1 MGDSLDLIEL
11 PRDKLMVGMA
21 LKYTLRDQ
29 GGTVLLAK
37 GQKID
42 TQATL
47 AAIKAR
53 GRLFVEIEESDE
65 GIRLMMAG
73 LTEMS
78 RKDAPIKDFSK
89 FLMSGSTQGDDKLTG
104 SLFQRWSDVESKL
117 RGVLASSKGTT
128 EFEPK
133 VQQVYDYVK
142 LLLAEDSA
150 GSQFLLFHRSVTH
163 YGGYSALHSLLCA
176 MLSQLVANVFNLP
189 DAERRALGCAALTMN
204 IGMTSLQDELALQKQ
219 APSPGQRALIDSHA
233 VLGRQML
240 AQSGVKDVLWLE
252 AVAQHHNTM
261 TGPDKLADWE
271 PVMRITRILQTI
283 DKYTAAMS
291 PRKSRSG
298 RTARDSVRSVVV
310 QADAKHDEVGTSL
323 VSILGLS
330 PPGTYVK
337 LGNGETAVVL
347 KRGLKPAEPIVAT
360 VLNKNDEPIAMPRPI
375 DISRGLVPIQATIA
389 ATGVRVNLNMETM
402 LKLMPRTT

>member
-21 LKYTLRDQ
+21 LKCTLRDQ
-29 GGTVLLAK
+29 SGMILLSK
-37 GQKID
+37 GHRIENA
-42 TQATL
+42 ATL
-47 AAIKAR
+47 ANIKSR
-53 GRLFVEIEESDE
+53 GRIYVEIDESDE

-78 RKDAPIKDFSK
+78 RKDAPIKDFNK
-89 FLMSGSTQGDDKLTG
+89 FILGGNAEADDKLVG

-117 RGVLASSKGTT
+117 RGVLASSKDSND
-128 EFEPK
+128 FEAK
-133 VQQVYDYVK
+133 VQKVYDYIK

-204 IGMTSLQDELALQKQ
+204 IGMTALQDELALQKQ
-219 APSPGQRALIDSHA
+219 APSPAQRSMIDAHA
-233 VLGRQML
+233 ATGRDML
-240 AQSGVKDVLWLE
+240 LNAGVKDALWLE
-252 AVAQHHNTM
+252 AVAQHHSPVS
-261 TGPDKLADWE
+261 GPEKLADWQ
-271 PVMRITRILQTI
+271 PVPRIARIIQTV
-283 DKYTAAMS
+283 DRYTAAMS

-330 PPGTYVK
+330 PAGTYVK

-347 KRGLKPAEPIVAT
+347 KRGMKPAEPIVAT
-360 VLNKNDEPIAMPRPI
+360 VLNKNDEPIALPRLI

-389 ATGVRVNLNMETM
+389 ATGVRVNLNMEVM
-402 LKLMPRTT
+402 LKLMPRT